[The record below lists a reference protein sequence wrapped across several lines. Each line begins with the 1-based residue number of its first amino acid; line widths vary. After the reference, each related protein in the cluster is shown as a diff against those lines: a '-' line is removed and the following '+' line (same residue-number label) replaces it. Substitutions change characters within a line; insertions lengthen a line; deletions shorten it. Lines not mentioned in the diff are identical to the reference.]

1 MSLKFPS
8 MHCFI
13 FSSYTHFSIPAWKN
27 TMHKGAWWATVLR
40 VPKSW
45 TQLSNWACRC
55 FGLPLRQA
63 SPEDFTVFLLLFR
76 TWIYSWFLKHQ
87 VSSVQSLSCVRFLGT
102 PWTAAPQAS
111 LSITNS
117 RSLPKLISI
126 ELVMPFNH
134 LIPCRPLLL
143 LPPILPSIRVF
154 SNESGLCIR
163 WPKY

>member
-13 FSSYTHFSIPAWKN
+13 FSSYTHSSIPAWKN
-27 TMHKGAWWATVLR
+27 PMHRGAWQATVHQ

-45 TQLSNWACRC
+45 TQLSNWAHRC
-55 FGLPLRQA
+55 FRLPLRQA
-63 SPEDFTVFLLLFR
+63 SPEDFMIFLLLFG

-87 VSSVQSLSCVRFLGT
+87 VSSVQSLSRVQFLGT
-102 PWTAAPQAS
+102 PWTAAQQAS

-117 RSLPKLISI
+117 RSPPKLISI

-134 LIPCRPLLL
+134 LILGHPLFL
-143 LPPILPSIRVF
+143 LPSIFPSIRVF
-154 SNESGLCIR
+154 SNELALRIR
-163 WPKY
+163 